1 MGNPVLI
8 PGTPYQEGNP
18 LTFDLAGRMDFS
30 PFLSP
35 ALPFRYDLGLSDDAW
50 KNYRFGFGGEVDQPE
65 SPSLPDTSSGSGLP
79 QSPEETDKTDMQRLL
94 DYLRE
99 REERQNDPEVLAGK
113 NKAALDLMNAIG
125 EKQMEYGWKSNLI
138 GFALKELPRLMTEPA
153 RRRNRYLDDMVLNSP
168 SIRQNAAS
176 MFTGGSTGNYTMG
189 I

>member
-1 MGNPVLI
+1 MGNPVPI
-8 PGTPYQEGNP
+8 NTVPYQG
-18 LTFDLAGRMDFS
+18 FDLAGQMDFS

-35 ALPFRYDLGLSDDAW
+35 ALPFRYDAGLSDNAW
-50 KNYRFGFGGEVDQPE
+50 QTYRYGFGGEMEQPS
-65 SPSLPDTSSGSGLP
+65 SPELPDTASGSGLP
-79 QSPEETDKTDMQRLL
+79 KSPEQPKTDAQVWT

-99 REERQNDPEVLAGK
+99 RQEYENSEEVLARK
-113 NKAALDLMNAIG
+113 NKAALELMNAIG

-153 RRRNRYLDDMVLNSP
+153 RRRNRYLDDMVLNAP

-176 MFTGGSTGNYTMG
+176 MFTGGSTGNYAMG

>member
-1 MGNPVLI
+1 
-8 PGTPYQEGNP
+8 
-18 LTFDLAGRMDFS
+18 
-30 PFLSP
+30 
-35 ALPFRYDLGLSDDAW
+35 
-50 KNYRFGFGGEVDQPE
+50 
-65 SPSLPDTSSGSGLP
+65 
-79 QSPEETDKTDMQRLL
+79 MQRLL
-94 DYLRE
+94 DFLRE
-99 REERQNDPEVLAGK
+99 RQEREDDPEVLAGR

-153 RRRNRYLDDMVLNSP
+153 RRRNRYLDDMVLNAP

>member
-1 MGNPVLI
+1 MGNPVPI
-8 PGTPYQEGNP
+8 TTVPYQGGNP
-18 LTFDLAGRMDFS
+18 LTPGLAGQMDFTPFIS
-30 PFLSP
+30 PGF
-35 ALPFRYDLGLSDDAW
+35 PFSTDVTTPNNTW
-50 KNYRFGFGGEVDQPE
+50 MNYRFGFGEPQAE

-79 QSPEETDKTDMQRLL
+79 QSPEEADKTDMQRLL
-94 DYLRE
+94 DFLRE
-99 REERQNDPEVLAGK
+99 RQEREDDPEVLAGR

-153 RRRNRYLDDMVLNSP
+153 RRRNRYLDDMVLNAP